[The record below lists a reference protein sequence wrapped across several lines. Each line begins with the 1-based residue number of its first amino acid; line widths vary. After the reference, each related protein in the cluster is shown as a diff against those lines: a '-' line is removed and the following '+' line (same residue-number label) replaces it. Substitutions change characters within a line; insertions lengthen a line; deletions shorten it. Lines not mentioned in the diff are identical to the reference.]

1 MSTNAVFQTISP
13 INNQVWLERPYA
25 NKRQVVATLTNAIKA
40 QQLWCKLA
48 LSERVAYCQKA
59 MNYCLSQQQAIG
71 RDICWQMG
79 RPLLQA
85 EREVSVM
92 VERANY
98 MLEVAESALAP
109 AQLPYRPGFNNK
121 LVREPLGLVMVI
133 APWNYPLLT
142 AINSIIPALVAGNG
156 VILKHSSQTP
166 RCAEW
171 LAEAFKQAQLPEG
184 VFQYLHLDHQTTGEL
199 LTAKEINHV
208 VLTGSVAVGKQ
219 VEKQLAGHFKTISL
233 ELGGKDAAYIR
244 PDADLKS
251 SVASVV
257 DGAFFNSGQSCCG
270 IERLYIHQEVY
281 DQCLPMIID
290 AVKQYQLGHPEN
302 QHTTLGPMVRAR
314 AASQVLTQIQQA
326 IEQGAEARLDYRLFV
341 DEKVNNPPLKIN
353 TVDSAYLAPQILTG
367 VNHQMAVMTEETFGP
382 VLPVMK
388 VDSDLQAVELINDS
402 AYGLT
407 AAIYGKDSEITRN
420 MASQLAVGT
429 VFLNRCDY
437 LDPALAWTG
446 IKASGKG
453 YCLSN
458 WGYETVTRPKSYH
471 FKGQP

>member
-1 MSTNAVFQTISP
+1 MSTSAAFQTISP

-25 NKRQVVATLTNAIKA
+25 NNKQIAATLEKATKA
-40 QQLWCKLA
+40 QQLWCKLP
-48 LSERVAYCQKA
+48 LNERIAYCQQA
-59 MNYCLSQQQAIG
+59 MDYCLSQQQAIG

-85 EREVSVM
+85 EREVAVM
-92 VERANY
+92 VERASY
-98 MLEVAESALAP
+98 MLEVAELALAP
-109 AQLPYRPGFNNK
+109 AQLPATAGFNNR

-184 VFQYLHLDHQTTGEL
+184 VFQYLHLDHHTAGEL
-199 LTAKEINHV
+199 LTANEVNHV
-208 VLTGSVAVGKQ
+208 VLTGSVSAGKQ
-219 VEKQLAGHFKTISL
+219 VEHQLAGHFKTLGL

-244 PDADLKS
+244 PDADLTA
-251 SVASVV
+251 SVASIV
-257 DGAFFNSGQSCCG
+257 DGAFYNSGQSCCG
-270 IERLYIHQEVY
+270 VERLYIHQEVY

-290 AVKQYQLGHPEN
+290 TVKQYRLGHPEL
-302 QHTTLGPMVRAR
+302 QQTTLGPMVSAS
-314 AASQVLTQIQQA
+314 AASQVQVQIQQA
-326 IEQGAEARLDYRLFV
+326 IAQGAEAQLDSQLFV
-341 DEKVNNPPLKIN
+341 NEDLGQLPLRIN
-353 TVDSAYLAPQILTG
+353 TANSAYLAPQVLTG
-367 VNHQMAVMTEETFGP
+367 VNHQMAVMMEETFGP
-382 VLPVMK
+382 LLPVMK
-388 VDSDLQAVELINDS
+388 VNDDQQAIALINDS
-402 AYGLT
+402 DYGLT
-407 AAIYGKDSEITRN
+407 AAIYSQDNETTQNI
-420 MASQLAVGT
+420 ASQLAVGT

-446 IKASGKG
+446 VKASGKG
-453 YCLSN
+453 YCLSA

-471 FKGQP
+471 FKEQA